1 MYGNLLGHKFF
12 VNFDRKI
19 NNFPQPIFFY
29 TFSML
34 LYYSLGYFNVNI
46 ISVAICLRSNH
57 KMTGLF
63 YMRVFFTDKS
73 LWGMDWQKGRWKQIT
88 FVVLS

>member
-63 YMRVFFTDKS
+63 YMRFFLLTS
-73 LWGMDWQKGRWKQIT
+73 LSGVWTGKKGAGNRLLLWY
-88 FVVLS
+88 